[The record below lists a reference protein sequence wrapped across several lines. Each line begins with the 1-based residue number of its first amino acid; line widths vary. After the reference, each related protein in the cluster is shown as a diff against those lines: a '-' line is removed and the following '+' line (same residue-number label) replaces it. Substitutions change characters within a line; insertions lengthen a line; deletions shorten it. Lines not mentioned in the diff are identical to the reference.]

1 MTLLVKKSLWGVH
14 FIPIRLKVCP
24 ILMEMFVARI
34 WNSFLIYWLR
44 SLPQNEWFS
53 GETGKYT
60 CNLGRK
66 LDWCSFGQIR
76 DRSERLSDALV
87 NVCSSEC
94 LCFPLLQQRYVVVA
108 LNRAS
113 FHKAAALRYDISR
126 WEDNFSSLIILISFL
141 FVCLHLWG
149 HQMPQITSHEIVN
162 VFADHNVLTMSIL
175 DAIILLLC
183 THGESLFIH

>member
-1 MTLLVKKSLWGVH
+1 MQ
-14 FIPIRLKVCP
+14 
-24 ILMEMFVARI
+24 MFVVRN
-34 WNSFLIYWLR
+34 WNSFLIHWLR

-53 GETGKYT
+53 GQYT
-60 CNLGRK
+60 CNLVKK
-66 LDWCSFGQIR
+66 LDWCSLGQIR
-76 DRSERLSDALV
+76 DRSEKLSDALV
-87 NVCSSEC
+87 NVCCSEC
-94 LCFPLLQQRYVVVA
+94 LCFPLLQQRYVVVT

-126 WEDNFSSLIILISFL
+126 WKDNFSFPTIILISFL

-183 THGESLFIH
+183 THGVSFFIH

>member
-1 MTLLVKKSLWGVH
+1 
-14 FIPIRLKVCP
+14 
-24 ILMEMFVARI
+24 MEMFVVRN

-66 LDWCSFGQIR
+66 LDWCSLGQIR
-76 DRSERLSDALV
+76 DRSEKLSDALV
-87 NVCSSEC
+87 NVCCSEC
-94 LCFPLLQQRYVVVA
+94 LCFPLLQQRYVVVT

-141 FVCLHLWG
+141 YVCLHLWG
-149 HQMPQITSHEIVN
+149 HQMPQITSHEFVH
-162 VFADHNVLTMSIL
+162 VFANQNVLAMSIL
-175 DAIILLLC
+175 DAILLLLC
-183 THGESLFIH
+183 THGESLFIHELHRSLVTQTFPHPALVPLFPL